1 MGGMT
6 APPRAVV
13 RAAQALGLDPA
24 GLRSL
29 GGAASA
35 VLPGPAVLDRAEVD
49 GDVAVRLERRPG
61 RPVVEV
67 LQQHPGLAHIREAYE
82 GLRQRTAST

>member
-24 GLRSL
+24 GVLR
-29 GGAASA
+29 
-35 VLPGPAVLDRAEVD
+35 
-49 GDVAVRLERRPG
+49 
-61 RPVVEV
+61 
-67 LQQHPGLAHIREAYE
+67 QHPGLAHAVGEACGAVHQVLAALREAYE